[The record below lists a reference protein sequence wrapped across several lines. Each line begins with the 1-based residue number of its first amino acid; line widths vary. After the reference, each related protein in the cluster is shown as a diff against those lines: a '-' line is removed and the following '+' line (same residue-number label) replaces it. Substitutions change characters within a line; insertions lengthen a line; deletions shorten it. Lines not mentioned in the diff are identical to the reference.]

1 MTEIS
6 KLIKEY
12 ELGASVKELAQRF
25 GIHRTTVTKQLQQH
39 GVELRRAGLTSD
51 DVTTASV
58 LYADGW
64 SLAKLGRKF
73 DVDATTVW
81 RALRI
86 SGVTM
91 RTPAGR

>member
-12 ELGASVKELAQRF
+12 GQGASVKELAQRF

-39 GVELRRAGLTSD
+39 GVELCRAGLTSD
-51 DVTTASV
+51 DVTTVSV

>member
-12 ELGASVKELAQRF
+12 EQGASVKELAQRF

-64 SLAKLGRKF
+64 SLANWGASLMW
-73 DVDATTVW
+73 TP
-81 RALRI
+81 LP
-86 SGVTM
+86 SGEHCGS
-91 RTPAGR
+91 PA